1 LPRPGRLCAQAIVL
15 TLLSSGSASAANE
28 KGWHWRAL
36 GDDVLPYLI
45 YEIAADQNH
54 RFALM
59 CDNERR
65 VAEVS
70 VPETDRRARRGQP
83 VAIELTANGQV
94 LTMKGSIKTDNGV
107 YGHVTKAPYKAL
119 VTLLRQPGPVTVKM
133 TGNSH
138 TLGDKDRVKELNGF
152 TSMCKLK

>member
-1 LPRPGRLCAQAIVL
+1 LSRPGRPLAQAIVL
-15 TLLSSGSASAANE
+15 TLLSFSSASAASE

-45 YEIAADQNH
+45 YQVAADQHH
-54 RFALM
+54 RFVLM

-65 VAEVS
+65 VAEVM
-70 VPETDRRARRGQP
+70 VPEADRRDRRGQP

-94 LTMKGSIKTDNGV
+94 VTMKGSITIDTGS

-119 VTLLRQPGPVTVKM
+119 VTLLHQPGPVTVKL
-133 TGNSH
+133 TGNVY
-138 TLGDKDRVKELNGF
+138 TLGDRDRVKELNGF